1 MEQTMNTT
9 VLRQT
14 NRRRVYRYIYESAQP
29 VTKQEIAGDLSLSLP
44 TVSSDLAELLEEGL
58 VFCSGTQESTGGRK
72 PQTYALNPKARVTVG
87 MCLLDDNAQLLAIDM
102 RGEELGCRDL
112 PIPFAHTPEYYQTIS
127 RHLEEFI
134 DGCGLDR
141 DRLLG
146 VGIAIPGIIDQ
157 AEGRLVMSPTLE
169 LWDIPLEEIYQH
181 FSRYPTFIENTPNA
195 SGYAERWAN
204 SEQTNVVYLSL
215 DRGVGGAIIQGDK
228 QYMGDHGRG
237 GEFGHM
243 RLVPDGRL
251 CNCGRRGCVEAY
263 CSTSR
268 LSDDLGLT
276 LGEFFARL
284 QAGDEQAAAVWEE
297 YRTHLTDTLV
307 NLRICFDCDI
317 ILGGALSPYL
327 EGLLPEIC
335 WEVGEKTLFSG
346 DSFFLHLD
354 HFGAH
359 SASAGTALR
368 FIDDFLLTY

>member
-1 MEQTMNTT
+1 MTTT

-14 NRRRVYRYIYESAQP
+14 NRRRVCQYIYESVRP

-44 TVSSDLAELLEEGL
+44 TVTGNLAELLEDGL
-58 VFCSGTQESTGGRK
+58 VFCSGTQESSGGRK
-72 PQTYALNPKARVTVG
+72 PQVYTLNPQARLAVG
-87 MCLLDDNAQLLAIDM
+87 ICLLDDSAQLLAIDM
-102 RGEELGCRDL
+102 KGEELGFREL
-112 PIPFAHTPEYYQTIS
+112 PIPFDHTADYYQTIS
-127 RHLEEFI
+127 RCLEEFI
-134 DGCGLDR
+134 DDCGLDR
-141 DRLLG
+141 SRLLG
-146 VGIAIPGIIDQ
+146 VGIAIPGIINQ
-157 AEGRLVMSPTLE
+157 TEGRLVMSPTLE
-169 LWDIPLEEIYQH
+169 LWDIPLEEIYQY

-204 SEQTNVVYLSL
+204 NEQTNVVYLSL
-215 DRGVGGAIIQGDK
+215 DRGVGGAIIQGDT

-243 RLVPDGRL
+243 CLVPNGRL

-276 LGEFFARL
+276 LEEFFAQL
-284 QAGDEQAAAVWEE
+284 HAGDEQAATVWEE
-297 YRTHLTDTLV
+297 YRGYLTDALAD
-307 NLRICFDCDI
+307 LRTCFDCDI

-335 WEVGEKTLFSG
+335 WELGEKTLFDG
-346 DSFFLHLD
+346 DSVFLHLD
-354 HFGAH
+354 HFGSH
-359 SASAGTALR
+359 SAAIGTALR